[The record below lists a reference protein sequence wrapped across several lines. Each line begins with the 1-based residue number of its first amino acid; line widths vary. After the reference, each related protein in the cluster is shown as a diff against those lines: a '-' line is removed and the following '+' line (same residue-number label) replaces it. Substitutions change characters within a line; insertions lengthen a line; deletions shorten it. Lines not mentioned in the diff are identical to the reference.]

1 MVGPGPQIWQ
11 GSQNWYPYPRQTS
24 VWRVSPVINS
34 FPRDERNRPGLQLCS
49 PYKSVL
55 CFFNPIPTS
64 GYTYCAK
71 NVSILLGMFAFQNMG
86 QPQGKSP
93 HKYHA
98 FEKNQ
103 CRAFPYLP
111 KMKINVPNHTSLE
124 ALHAHELG
132 SWQARKK
139 RILQRDGE
147 DCVGNPENKRIF
159 WLPRKGGFQSWEEQ
173 QGSQESGHLVQP
185 DFLSDQEHV
194 TQDLW
199 ASLLHLGIIT
209 SVSMAVVILGTRQS
223 CLFMCL

>member
-1 MVGPGPQIWQ
+1 MLSIRDVETYLKRCRAEGKYASSPTLPLPPQPCPLSTELRLFSPHGQVPWVRLAQDERIVSNTWLLLLLRAGWMVGPGPQIWQ

-64 GYTYCAK
+64 GYTYRAK
-71 NVSILLGMFAFQNMG
+71 NVSILLAMFAFQNMG

-103 CRAFPYLP
+103 CWAFPYLP

-132 SWQARKK
+132 S
-139 RILQRDGE
+139 
-147 DCVGNPENKRIF
+147 
-159 WLPRKGGFQSWEEQ
+159 
-173 QGSQESGHLVQP
+173 
-185 DFLSDQEHV
+185 
-194 TQDLW
+194 
-199 ASLLHLGIIT
+199 
-209 SVSMAVVILGTRQS
+209 
-223 CLFMCL
+223 